1 MRSFTLL
8 GHNGAGKTT
17 LINYLLGFY
26 PKLSDHP
33 FLEHFA
39 KEFKRLNTKEVG
51 YAPEG
56 AYIDSSMSAKEYFSL
71 IRAIKADRHTELGEL
86 LKSVSLDVDVNKPIK
101 TYSKGMKQRLLL
113 ALAKVGEPKTIILDE
128 PTSGLDPF
136 GRELVELLL
145 LLELN
150 TTQNLIISTHS
161 IKLACKLENEIVIL
175 KEGRVVFRGFIKNE
189 EELEKELQKHRP
201 EVLR

>member
-1 MRSFTLL
+1 MQSFTLL

-17 LINYLLGFY
+17 LINYLLSFF

-33 FLEHFA
+33 FLKHFSEHFHRLDA
-39 KEFKRLNTKEVG
+39 KSVG

-56 AYIDSSMSAKEYFSL
+56 AYLDSSMSAKEYFSL
-71 IRAIKADRHTELGEL
+71 IKSIKNDRTIKLEEL
-86 LKSVSLDVDVNKPIK
+86 LQSVSLQVDIKKPIK

-113 ALAKVGEPKTIILDE
+113 ALSKIGNPKTIILDE

-136 GRELVELLL
+136 GKELIESL

-150 TTQNLIISTHS
+150 RSHNLIISTHS
-161 IKLACKLENEIVIL
+161 VELAYALKNPIVIL
-175 KEGRVVFRGFIKNE
+175 KEGEIVYQGSFETKE
-189 EELEKELQKHRP
+189 ALELELQKHRP